1 MNTPRIHKAT
11 RVRVAALAVAALAL
25 LVPAGATV
33 QAAGIRNCA
42 DVIGPSFGPVACY
55 ETIWANGVQ
64 HRMTFANQGFSG
76 TINSKPDPFYVLA
89 PQTATPQGTV
99 PFAHDHVA
107 GDVSTQNHGDY
118 SVKLESYFV
127 LCSAPGLIS
136 GACEPAWTSIPG
148 FGTVPFAKTVGG
160 QPLNTVERIESAAG
174 AGLVTPIDLGAVIV
188 GTISGN

>member
-1 MNTPRIHKAT
+1 MNTTRIHKAT

-25 LVPAGATV
+25 LAPAGATV

-42 DVIGPSFGPVACY
+42 DVIGSPVGCY

-64 HRMTFANQGFSG
+64 HRMTFSNQAFSG
-76 TINSKPDPFYVLA
+76 TTSGKPDPFYVLA

-107 GDVSTQNHGDY
+107 GDVPAQSHGDY

-127 LCSAPGLIS
+127 LCSAAGLIS

-160 QPLNTVERIESAAG
+160 QPLTTVEQIESAAG